1 VGLSVGRVLL
11 RERAVDAVEEMDL
24 PDCDPA
30 RLARTYAQFAVVN
43 RVVAGWRSL
52 YRTQLRPRLSP
63 GSTTTLLDIGC
74 GGGDVD
80 VLLSR
85 WASRDGRRL
94 AITAIDP
101 DPRAIR
107 FAQERRSSA
116 GITFRRAAASE
127 LVREGQSY
135 DLVLSNHVLHHLT
148 PDELQAF
155 LAESAALCHG
165 KVIHNDLR
173 RSPAAYALFFAGARA
188 FTGSYIRRDGLT
200 SIRRS
205 YTAAELGSAAP
216 PGWVV
221 ARHCPYRNLLML
233 DRTGSDAAVV
243 RDGTPAGG

>member
-1 VGLSVGRVLL
+1 VGLSGSRVLL

-52 YRTQLRPRLSP
+52 YRTRLRPRLSP

-85 WASRDGRRL
+85 WAARDGRRL

-107 FAQERRSSA
+107 FAQERRRPQASPSA
-116 GITFRRAAASE
+116 RPRLRNWYGKAKATTSCSPTMCSIT
-127 LVREGQSY
+127 
-135 DLVLSNHVLHHLT
+135 
-148 PDELQAF
+148 
-155 LAESAALCHG
+155 
-165 KVIHNDLR
+165 
-173 RSPAAYALFFAGARA
+173 
-188 FTGSYIRRDGLT
+188 
-200 SIRRS
+200 
-205 YTAAELGSAAP
+205 
-216 PGWVV
+216 
-221 ARHCPYRNLLML
+221 
-233 DRTGSDAAVV
+233 
-243 RDGTPAGG
+243 

>member
-1 VGLSVGRVLL
+1 MGLSGSTVLL

-116 GITFRRAAASE
+116 GITFRQAAASE

-233 DRTGSDAAVV
+233 DRTGSDAAAV
-243 RDGTPAGG
+243 RDGTPPGG